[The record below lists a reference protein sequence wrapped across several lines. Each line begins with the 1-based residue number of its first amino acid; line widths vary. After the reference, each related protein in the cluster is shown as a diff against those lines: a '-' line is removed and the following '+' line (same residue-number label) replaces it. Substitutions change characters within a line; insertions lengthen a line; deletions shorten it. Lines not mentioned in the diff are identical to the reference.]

1 MNTHIIA
8 DASGLISLIST
19 TDANHAAALRMADH
33 FARIQGTVIVP
44 GVVFAETLTV
54 LGKKVSHEAAL
65 AAGETILA
73 TPTFLLTS
81 DAEELQLRA
90 LALWRDQPG
99 AVSFTD
105 CLVMAFAEHYETLD
119 IFGFDEVFH
128 RSGYR
133 AGSAVAT

>member
-44 GVVFAETLTV
+44 GAVFAETLTV
-54 LGKKVSHEAAL
+54 LGADGPAVAI

-133 AGSAVAT
+133 AGSAVAA